1 MIGESLYHVAW
12 QLVRPEI
19 RRSESEVSTMRIQLF
34 LSAVVVAGST
44 GCSDSP
50 EPVVTG
56 NAASTAQPSSDS
68 TAATPQP
75 TASTE
80 KTGTSQPNGGEAKQ
94 PPLNDPPTEE
104 SADKPADKPSYRIV
118 ETKSDGGR
126 VIEYAVTIP
135 VSEQRTRI
143 NASGQEEVY
152 TVTITVQETRQTVV
166 PAGQDIDEFLKGKAT
181 DSGTPPAAA
190 DPAPVPTVP

>member
-1 MIGESLYHVAW
+1 
-12 QLVRPEI
+12 
-19 RRSESEVSTMRIQLF
+19 MRIQLF
-34 LSAVVVAGST
+34 LSAVVVAGIT

-50 EPVVTG
+50 EPAVTG

-80 KTGTSQPNGGEAKQ
+80 KTGTSLPNGGEAKQ

-104 SADKPADKPSYRIV
+104 SADKPPDKPAEKPSYRIV

-126 VIEYAVTIP
+126 VIEYEVMIP
-135 VSEQRTRI
+135 VSEERIRT
-143 NASGQEEVY
+143 NAAGQEEVY
-152 TVTITVQETRQTVV
+152 TVTRTVTETRQTVV
-166 PAGQDIDEFLKGKAT
+166 PPGQDIDEFLKSKAT
-181 DSGTPPAAA
+181 GPGAPAAAA

>member
-1 MIGESLYHVAW
+1 
-12 QLVRPEI
+12 
-19 RRSESEVSTMRIQLF
+19 MRIQLF

-50 EPVVTG
+50 EPAVSG
-56 NAASTAQPSSDS
+56 NAASTAQPSSHS
-68 TAATPQP
+68 TAATPQS

-80 KTGTSQPNGGEAKQ
+80 NTGTALPNGGEAKQ

-104 SADKPADKPSYRIV
+104 SADKPADKSAEKPSYRIV

-126 VIEYAVTIP
+126 VIEYEVTIP

-143 NASGQEEVY
+143 NATGQEEVY

-166 PAGQDIDEFLKGKAT
+166 PAGQDIDEFLKSKAT
-181 DSGTPPAAA
+181 GPGTPPAAA